1 MRMTNHNR
9 PTAPLRPTGP
19 RPERSRGAAAVEF
32 ALVLP
37 ILVAL
42 LFGIIEF
49 GRIYNA
55 KLTLANAAREAARDY
70 VITGDENLIEAFVA
84 SLDTSLTDVD
94 VTIDDQCDADPP
106 HILANVSSEHSFV
119 VPLIASSDL
128 SLTETIVLRC
138 GT

>member
-1 MRMTNHNR
+1 MGCTDVEQTAA
-9 PTAPLRPTGP
+9 PTRRAASKQDRT
-19 RPERSRGAAAVEF
+19 RGAAAIEF

-70 VITGDENLIEAFVA
+70 VITGDEDLLAAFVA
-84 SLDTSLTDVD
+84 SLDTTLTDVAVD
-94 VTIDDQCDADPP
+94 IDNQCDADPP
-106 HILANVSSEHSFV
+106 HILAEVSSVHSFV
-119 VPLIASSDL
+119 VPLISSSDL
-128 SLTETIVLRC
+128 DLTETVVLRC
-138 GT
+138 GS